1 MNIYE
6 FVRLLNDKMD
16 YNLKGHPYVKSGI
29 DMACWDI
36 LGKVEWIYLFILH
49 EFIFR
54 YWSISMIYLFPYS
67 DPNIRVRS
75 ICSILFSWRIILLIR
90 HILKWRHKLVVL

>member
-36 LGKVEWIYLFILH
+36 LGKVEWLYLFILH

-54 YWSISMIYLFPYS
+54 Y
-67 DPNIRVRS
+67 
-75 ICSILFSWRIILLIR
+75 
-90 HILKWRHKLVVL
+90 